1 MDTNSGKKFSAS
13 SSPSLSN
20 VIREEAM
27 KLQSPNY
34 ANMTLG
40 EEWNGKTSWVGS
52 GSDDSPF
59 FHHLGVST
67 ISMSFDNSI
76 GVPGVYHS
84 LYETNYLMNQFVD
97 PTFSICTTGAQ
108 IWGLVAIRLVNDDI
122 LVFNATEQASF
133 VKNEY
138 LAFRGLA
145 FVQSWN
151 NSLVGD
157 QKVAF
162 NAAIVALEKSLDKL
176 STVSNDLQKEIEQL
190 KVIGRQGKNYEARL
204 RVANDKVMG
213 FDRAFTSKN
222 GLKGREWYKHVLC
235 APGKATGYGS
245 SSFPGMYDA
254 IVEKNF
260 DNVIS
265 AISQINTALAEL

>member
-13 SSPSLSN
+13 SSPSLAS

-27 KLQSPNY
+27 KIQSPLY

-67 ISMSFDNSI
+67 ISMSFDNEI

-84 LYETNYLMNQFVD
+84 LYESNYLMNQFVD
-97 PTFSICTTGAQ
+97 PQFQTCTTGAQ
-108 IWGLVAIRLVNDDI
+108 IWGLTTIRLINDDV
-122 LVFNATEQASF
+122 LYFNVTEQASF
-133 VKNEY
+133 IKNEY
-138 LAFRGLA
+138 QLFRGQSV
-145 FVQSWN
+145 VQAYN
-151 NSLVGD
+151 ASLVGD
-157 QKVAF
+157 QKVIF
-162 NAAIVALEKSLDKL
+162 NAAIVNLEKSLDQL
-176 STVSNDLQKEIEQL
+176 SVVSLDLSREMEQL
-190 KVIGRQGKNYEARL
+190 RLIGRQGKNYEARL
-204 RVANDKVMG
+204 RVANDRAMG
-213 FDRAFTSKN
+213 LERTFTSKN

-235 APGKATGYGS
+235 APGKSTGYGF
-245 SSFPGMYDA
+245 SSFPGVYDA

-260 DNVIS
+260 DNLIS
-265 AISQINTALAEL
+265 AISQINVALQEL